1 MFNDIVVSTLFWCKL
16 FYERTPH
23 VMLNVLSLTANAKLK
38 YQMTPRQL
46 MSSIVSQG
54 KELSKLVGGTCNL
67 FAIQISKNE
76 NK

>member
-1 MFNDIVVSTLFWCKL
+1 
-16 FYERTPH
+16 
-23 VMLNVLSLTANAKLK
+23 MLNVLSLTANAKLK

-67 FAIQISKNE
+67 CAIQISKNK